1 MNTRAIRTTFAG
13 SLGYELAARLDLPPG
28 RVRAHALFAHCF
40 TCTKDI
46 VAARHI
52 AAKLASLGIAV
63 LRFDFTGLGS
73 SEGEFQNTNFSSNVE
88 DLIHAANHLRKHYR
102 APAILIGHSLG
113 GAAVLAAAHRI
124 PEARA
129 VVTIGAPSDV
139 AHVLHHFHAHLDDIE
154 RDGVA
159 NVTLAGRSFPISR
172 GLVEDARGQAIENH
186 VANLRKAL
194 LVMHAPR
201 DQTVGI
207 EHATAI
213 FTTAKHPKSFISLDS
228 ADHLLSDSRDAAYA
242 AEVLGAWASRYVP
255 QHEEGVGEDRH
266 DGVVVAETGAGKFQ
280 NEIVAGRH
288 RLLADEPTSA
298 GGLDSGPSPYDYLA
312 AALGACTSMT
322 LRVYAEH
329 KRLALGRLVVSV
341 RHGKL
346 PAEHCE
352 DCGEAAEGRTGNIDR
367 FERVISVEGG
377 VDAVMADK
385 LIEIA
390 GKCPVHRTLEAR
402 SAVVTR
408 VSDNAPPV

>member
-1 MNTRAIRTTFAG
+1 MSTRAIRMTFAG
-13 SLGYELAARLDLPPG
+13 SLGHELAARLDLPSAG
-28 RVRAHALFAHCF
+28 VRAYALFAHCF

-88 DLIHAANHLRKHYR
+88 DLVLAANHLRTHYR

-124 PEARA
+124 PEAKA

-139 AHVLHHFHAHLDDIE
+139 AHVLHHFQAHLDDIE

-159 NVTLAGRSFPISR
+159 NVTLAGRTFPISR
-172 GLVEDARGQAIENH
+172 GLVEDAKGQAIEHH

-213 FTTAKHPKSFISLDS
+213 FTAAKHPKSFVSLDS
-228 ADHLLSDSRDAAYA
+228 ADHLLSDSLDAAYA
-242 AEVLGAWASRYVP
+242 AEVLAVWASRYVP
-255 QHEEGVGEDRH
+255 QDEENAGEDRH

-280 NEIVAGRH
+280 NAIAAGRH
-288 RLLADEPTSA
+288 RLLADEPASA

-329 KRLALGRLVVSV
+329 KQLALGRLTVSV

-352 DCGEAAEGRTGNIDR
+352 DCGEAAEGRTGKIDR

-377 VDAVMADK
+377 VDAAMADK

-390 GKCPVHRTLEAR
+390 GRCPVHRTLEAR
-402 SAVVTR
+402 SAIVTK
-408 VSDNAPPV
+408 VSDNQPPV